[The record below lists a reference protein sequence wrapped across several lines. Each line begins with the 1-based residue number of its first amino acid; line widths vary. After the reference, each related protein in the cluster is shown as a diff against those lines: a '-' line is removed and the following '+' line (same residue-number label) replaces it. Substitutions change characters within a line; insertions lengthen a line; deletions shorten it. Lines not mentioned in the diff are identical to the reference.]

1 MSLLGQETREGGAKP
16 NAGWRLLIRQR
27 RARGG
32 SSELAGAGQEWRM
45 QDLAW
50 AESEGAVL
58 ELGTKLRAAVPGK
71 TLVPNSFMYVPQ
83 YGTPLQFPS

>member
-1 MSLLGQETREGGAKP
+1 
-16 NAGWRLLIRQR
+16 
-27 RARGG
+27 
-32 SSELAGAGQEWRM
+32 M

-50 AESEGAVL
+50 AESEGAGL